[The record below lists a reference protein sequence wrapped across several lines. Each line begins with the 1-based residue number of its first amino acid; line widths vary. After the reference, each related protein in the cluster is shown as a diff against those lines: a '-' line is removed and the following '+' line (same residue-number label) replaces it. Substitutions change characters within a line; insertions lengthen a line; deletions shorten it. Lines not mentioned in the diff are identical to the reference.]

1 MLLNERFEYNIVT
14 INRKG
19 QKIRVAYIDSTNKP
33 NLANYESAYDY
44 KDEITG
50 KFGASVTGFKDA
62 YGKSHFWYYWTLGEN
77 PEEVIRTKVQPC
89 MEWLTTKEK
98 TNGGPK
104 RDIVASIDELI
115 AKVAKAK
122 MPNTGGVSTKD
133 DILSKLEGLKA
144 DLVRITSDDEF
155 KQKMGPLIKF
165 RNANNYQYSLINT
178 ILILIQDPEATLVKP
193 GGAWRDY
200 YGRKVKPGSKAIMMW
215 IPKGEK
221 NRDEEE
227 KIRITNDFLA
237 KKKVKSVKE
246 LSAPD
251 KERLDKYLNKTV
263 PQYFDLAPYWYDWRF
278 TEQMEGTEDV
288 LGNPGN
294 DIQWF
299 DDSGEETPELAK
311 HIDALIEVIQE
322 KGIQFNFVDDL
333 GGARG
338 VSKSG
343 TIDVL
348 RNQPKNAG
356 MFNTIT
362 HEFAHELLHQK
373 YLKSKD
379 EEMKD
384 FFVGTEEGRGKVEQ
398 QAELCAWIVLRSFG
412 YDMVTNINYVGIW
425 GLNQDNAVR
434 VFDSVS
440 NVATYISQSI
450 IKKERGEETEMFE
463 SKKYLKENS
472 IPSGEEIAQMVGCGK
487 VYQRAKQRMMAQ
499 QPETIRMSQDE
510 LTEMI
515 KSTVSK
521 MISEGYLDNMRSGFD
536 NVKQSLSRV
545 VDAGKKA
552 WDSFADGRPYKEGKP
567 TDIYD
572 LFDGNAWKIVKEQ
585 PYKGGVIYYAT
596 KNTGRFG
603 EFFGQEA
610 NEMVQE
616 LNIFFNSNKA
626 KYLGTLND
634 KPYIH
639 QFWVRK

>member
-1 MLLNERFEYNIVT
+1 MLLTETFDYQIGT
-14 INRKG
+14 IKTKNG
-19 QKIRVAYIDSTNKP
+19 NNMRVAYIDANRSQST
-33 NLANYESAYDY
+33 YDLR
-44 KDEITG
+44 KKIQE
-50 KFGASVTGFKDA
+50 FGAKW
-62 YGKSHFWYYWTLGEN
+62 YGPTKWWYWVLGN
-77 PEEVIRTKVQPC
+77 DPEGVIRNQVQPC
-89 MEWLTTKEK
+89 MEFLSTKEDMG
-98 TNGGPK
+98 GGPK
-104 RDIVASIDELI
+104 RDIVASIDKLI
-115 AKVAKAK
+115 AKVKGAK
-122 MPNTGGVSTKD
+122 MPNTGGANTKD
-133 DILSKLEGLKA
+133 DIISKLEGFKA

-155 KQKMGPLIKF
+155 KAKMGPLIKF

-178 ILILIQDPEATLVKP
+178 ILILIQDPKAKLVKA

-200 YGRKVKPGSKAIMMW
+200 YGRKIKPGSKAIMMW

-221 NRDEEE
+221 SRDEEE
-227 KIRITNDFLA
+227 KIRITNEFLA

-263 PQYFDLAPYWYDWRF
+263 PQYFDLAPYWYDYRF

-288 LGNPGN
+288 LGNPGD

-299 DDSGEETPELAK
+299 DDSGEETPELVR

-322 KGIQFNFVDDL
+322 RGIQFNFVDNL

-343 TIDVL
+343 SIDVL

-362 HEFAHELLHQK
+362 HEFAHEILHQK

-384 FFVGTEEGRGKVEQ
+384 YFVGTEEGRGKVEQ

-412 YDMVTNINYVGIW
+412 YDMQTNINYVGIW

-440 NVATYISQSI
+440 NVATFISKQI
-450 IKKERGEETEMFE
+450 IQKEKGEETEMFE
-463 SKKYLKENS
+463 SKKYIKENN

-487 VYQRAKQRMMAQ
+487 VYQRAKQKMMR
-499 QPETIRMSQDE
+499 QPDTIRMTQNE

-515 KSTVSK
+515 KTTIKKVLKESHPYPDWVYIVCDGSSCYG
-521 MISEGYLDNMRSGFD
+521 IYASDLDEELANGAEVLKGPFKNWD
-536 NVKQSLSRV
+536 DK
-545 VDAGKKA
+545 VDGL
-552 WDSFADGRPYKEGKP
+552 
-567 TDIYD
+567 I
-572 LFDGNAWKIVKEQ
+572 EQ
-585 PYKGGVIYYAT
+585 Y
-596 KNTGRFG
+596 ND
-603 EFFGQEA
+603 Q
-610 NEMVQE
+610 
-616 LNIFFNSNKA
+616 LN
-626 KYLGTLND
+626 GTSM
-634 KPYIH
+634 Y
-639 QFWVRK
+639 R

>member
-1 MLLNERFEYNIVT
+1 MLLTETFDYQIGT
-14 INRKG
+14 IKTKNG
-19 QKIRVAYIDSTNKP
+19 NNMRVAYIDANRSQST
-33 NLANYESAYDY
+33 YDLR
-44 KDEITG
+44 KKIQE
-50 KFGASVTGFKDA
+50 FGAKW
-62 YGKSHFWYYWTLGEN
+62 YGPTKWWYWVLGN
-77 PEEVIRTKVQPC
+77 DPEGVIRNQVQPC
-89 MEWLTTKEK
+89 MEFLSTKEDMG
-98 TNGGPK
+98 GGPK
-104 RDIVASIDELI
+104 RDIVASIDKLI
-115 AKVAKAK
+115 AKVKGAK
-122 MPNTGGVSTKD
+122 MPNTGGANTKD
-133 DILSKLEGLKA
+133 DILSKLEGFKA

-178 ILILIQDPEATLVKP
+178 ILILIQDPQATLVKA

-200 YGRKVKPGSKAIMMW
+200 YGRKVKPGSKSIMMW

-237 KKKVKSVKE
+237 KKRVKSVKE

-251 KERLDKYLNKTV
+251 KERLDKHLNKTV

-278 TEQMEGTEDV
+278 TEQMDGTEDV
-288 LGNPGN
+288 LGNPGS

-299 DDSGEETPELAK
+299 DDSGEETPELVQ

-362 HEFAHELLHQK
+362 HEFAHEILHQR
-373 YLKSKD
+373 YLQSKD
-379 EEMKD
+379 EEMKGY
-384 FFVGTEEGRGKVEQ
+384 FVGTEEGRSKVEQ

-412 YDMVTNINYVGIW
+412 YDMPTNINYVGIW

-440 NVATYISQSI
+440 SVATYISKKINQ
-450 IKKERGEETEMFE
+450 KERGEETDMFE
-463 SKKYLKENS
+463 SKQYLKEGE
-472 IPSGEEIAQMVGCGK
+472 IPSGYEIAQMVGCGK
-487 VYQRAKQRMMAQ
+487 VYQRAARKIQ
-499 QPETIRMSQDE
+499 QNSNVVRVSQDE

-515 KSTVSK
+515 KNTVAS
-521 MISEGYLDNMRSGFD
+521 MIN
-536 NVKQSLSRV
+536 
-545 VDAGKKA
+545 
-552 WDSFADGRPYKEGKP
+552 EGKLGDFAQ
-567 TDIYD
+567 T
-572 LFDGNAWKIVKEQ
+572 AW
-585 PYKGGVIYYAT
+585 
-596 KNTGRFG
+596 
-603 EFFGQEA
+603 
-610 NEMVQE
+610 
-616 LNIFFNSNKA
+616 NKA
-626 KYLGTLND
+626 KETSDYVGDMINYGYQKREGNPQSVRDVFEGNGWKLVSIKGKDGKEIPNPIVKGEYKTYIVEPELPWAFGSFDRDNIGNIIRELNLFTGNNNARYLDTVDGRWWWH
-634 KPYIH
+634 K
-639 QFWVRK
+639 FVVRER

>member
-1 MLLNERFEYNIVT
+1 MLLNERFEYNIGT
-14 INRKG
+14 INKKG

-44 KDEITG
+44 KEEITG
-50 KFGASVTGFKDA
+50 RFGAQVTGFKDSF
-62 YGKSHFWYYWTLGEN
+62 GKSHFWYYWTLGEN
-77 PEEVIRTKVQPC
+77 PEEVIRTQVQPC

-104 RDIVASIDELI
+104 RDIIASIDELI

-133 DILSKLEGLKA
+133 DILNKLEGFKA

-155 KQKMGPLIKF
+155 KAKMGPLIKF

-178 ILILIQDPEATLVKP
+178 ILILIQDPEATLVKA

-200 YGRKVKPGSKAIMMW
+200 YKRKVKPGSKSIMMW

-288 LGNPGN
+288 LGNPGD
-294 DIQWF
+294 DIQWY
-299 DDSGEETPELAK
+299 DDSGEETPELVK

-322 KGIQFNFVDDL
+322 KGIQFNFVDNL

-343 TIDVL
+343 SIDVL

-362 HEFAHELLHQK
+362 HEFAHEILHQK

-384 FFVGTEEGRGKVEQ
+384 YFVGTEEGRSKVEQ

-412 YDMVTNINYVGIW
+412 YDMQTNINYVGIW

-440 NVATYISQSI
+440 NVATYISKSI
-450 IKKERGEETEMFE
+450 IKKENGEETDMFE
-463 SKKYLKENS
+463 SKQYIKENN

-487 VYQRAKQRMMAQ
+487 VYQRAKQKVMGGQ
-499 QPETIRMSQDE
+499 DVIRMSQDE

-515 KSTVSK
+515 KTTVNK
-521 MISEGYLDNMRSGFD
+521 MLSEGLLDNIRSGFE
-536 NVKQSLSRV
+536 NVGKNMSRFV
-545 VDAGKKA
+545 NG
-552 WDSFADGRPYKEGKP
+552 FNYKEGSP
-567 TDIYD
+567 TSIED
-572 LFDGNAWKIVKEQ
+572 LFEGDGWKIVSAV
-585 PYKGGVIYYAT
+585 P
-596 KNTGRFG
+596 KNGSTFYFVKRMTGSFG
-603 EFFGQEA
+603 AFNGQEV
-610 NEMVQE
+610 NEMVEE
-616 LNIFFNSNKA
+616 LNIFLKGNKA
-626 KYLGTLND
+626 KYIGKYKD
-634 KPYIH
+634 KPYIEIFRIE
-639 QFWVRK
+639 Q